1 MLALETV
8 SRGLRSLFDLFYI
21 PPHLRREG
29 EFVVHFSDTPRV
41 FYRSMKRLNDLL
53 RPRALI
59 LTGDLVDDVK
69 VGIYP
74 GMADL
79 YLQGLKELRGVLSG
93 DFPLFITPGNHDLP
107 EAVREAF
114 PRAAVDHYLAFDFE
128 GLNFECCHYA
138 AGLSAGPGTIGLFGH
153 DGTPDRLC
161 PRRLN
166 GQLHINLID
175 RAGEVWSLDYPRYV
189 EDSRQLKRSSF
200 T

>member
-8 SRGLRSLFDLFYI
+8 SRGLRGLFDLFYI
-21 PPHLRREG
+21 PPQLRREG
-29 EFVVHFSDTPRV
+29 EFVVHFSDTPRG
-41 FYRSMKRLNDLL
+41 FYRSIKRLNDLL

-59 LTGDLVDDVK
+59 LTGDLVDDIK
-69 VGIYP
+69 VGLYP

-79 YLQGLKELRGVLSG
+79 YLRGVRELRGALSG

-107 EAVREAF
+107 DAVRQAF
-114 PRAAVDHYLAFDFE
+114 PRAAVDHRLAFDFE
-128 GLNFECCHYA
+128 GINYECCHYA
-138 AGLSAGPGTIGLFGH
+138 TGLSAGAEATGLFGH
-153 DGTPDRLC
+153 DGTPSSEF

-175 RAGEVWSLDYPRYV
+175 RSGRVWYLDYPRYV
-189 EDSRQLKRSSF
+189 EDARQLKRSSF